1 MSTINSLG
9 IGSGVLTSDLLDQL
23 REVDE
28 TNVIKPLENKI
39 TMANQQEDAY
49 KLLESLMTTFKSSAS
64 ALDGDTLY
72 LSRSVTGNTDAVTVT
87 AEAGSNVQDFSITD
101 IDKAESDVWNSSS
114 LSTKSTPMVD
124 LGSGTLTI
132 TVDGEDFEITYTD
145 ESSLNDIKY
154 SINELASDKMTASVL
169 QVGEDGYELVITAK
183 DTNEAITFSDS
194 VAAEKQLDT
203 TTLTGSAADGDTF
216 NWSDGTN
223 EITVNLGAGD
233 KEATGAAI
241 AAAINA
247 DETLNK
253 LYIAVPTSDG
263 FTIESLTDGL
273 DFSATSDITTTGTLA
288 ATETTSND
296 ADSSLSSKLQL
307 NNIQVAEAATFKYNG
322 IEISRDNNEINDL
335 IVGVTIELNQNQ
347 EATDSASI
355 KIAQNNTSISSE
367 ISLFVSNYNNLV
379 TNLQDMTRSDRESG
393 SVGIFNGDS
402 FVKSISR
409 DITSL
414 ITKTNFGGESL
425 MDYGIDID
433 RDGVMSLDN
442 DVFAKKYVTDAS
454 AMELFFSGNSTT
466 DGIFTKLNTKMDS
479 YMGYEK
485 LMSSFSNNLDSNK
498 ENLVER
504 HTQQKASLDARYA
517 IMQTK
522 FIAYDAIIS
531 RLNSQFSSMQMMI
544 NAEYADK
551 D

>member
-132 TVDGEDFEITYTD
+132 TVDGEDFEIAYTD
-145 ESSLNDIKY
+145 ESSLNDIKD

-223 EITVNLGAGD
+223 EITVNLGAGN
-233 KEATGAAI
+233 EGVTGAAI

-322 IEISRDNNEINDL
+322 IEISRDNNKINDL

-522 FIAYDAIIS
+522 FIAYDAMIS